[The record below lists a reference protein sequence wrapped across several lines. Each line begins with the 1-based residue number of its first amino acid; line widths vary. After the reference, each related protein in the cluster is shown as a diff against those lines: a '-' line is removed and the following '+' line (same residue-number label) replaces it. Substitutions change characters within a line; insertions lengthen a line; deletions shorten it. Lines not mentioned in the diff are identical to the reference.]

1 MPYLRTLDSS
11 ILSFIVLLC
20 IYINAYNRSEK
31 MFHHYRLFMLL
42 IITNMAM
49 IVIDLLGWAFNG
61 LPGQHHFLLNQYT
74 NLALYIFEPVAPMLW
89 ILYTNYQVYK
99 NPAKV
104 QSTTYTLLAL
114 WFVNATF
121 SILSLYYGWFFFV
134 DSQNLYHRG
143 PYFLLHTAFCYC
155 LVIYAFIFVL
165 GNRRVLEKRYFL
177 SLLLFFV
184 PVSIG
189 TSIQVVQYG
198 VSYNWSGMMLSL
210 LIVYFNIQSRSLN
223 TDYLTGAYN
232 RRQLD
237 EYINAKIRSSSKDF
251 SFSAILIDL
260 NDFKIINDRHG
271 HDKGDAALK
280 SAARII
286 TGSLRQ
292 DDFLARYG
300 GDEFM
305 VILDLN
311 DRNVLEQTVQR
322 IKLNVERYNQ
332 ENINPYSIAFAMGY
346 AVYEHESK
354 MTANDFFQH
363 IDQLMYESKRE
374 QQQLRNDSRISSNKE
389 RQS

>member
-11 ILSFIVLLC
+11 ILSFIILLC
-20 IYINAYNRSEK
+20 VYINAYNRSEK
-31 MFHHYRLFMLL
+31 LYLHYRLFMLL
-42 IITNMAM
+42 VLTNMAM
-49 IVIDLLGWAFNG
+49 IVIDILGWAFNG
-61 LPGQHHFLLNQYT
+61 LPGPHNFLLNQYS

-104 QSTTYTLLAL
+104 KTAAHTLFFLWLMNAAFST
-114 WFVNATF
+114 
-121 SILSLYYGWFFFV
+121 LSLSYGWFFSV
-134 DSQNLYHRG
+134 DSQNIYHRG

-165 GNRRVLEKRYFL
+165 ANRNVLEKRYFY

-189 TSIQVVQYG
+189 TSIQVIHYG

-237 EYINAKIRSSSKDF
+237 EYIKAKIRSSSKEV

-260 NDFKIINDRHG
+260 NDFKNINDRFG
-271 HDKGDAALK
+271 HDTGDAALK
-280 SAARII
+280 AAARII
-286 TGSLRQ
+286 SGSLRQ
-292 DDFLARYG
+292 DDFFARYG

-305 VILDLN
+305 VIIDNHSRDL
-311 DRNVLEQTVQR
+311 LELTVQQ
-322 IKLNVERYNQ
+322 IKLNVAQYNQ
-332 ENINPYSIAFAMGY
+332 ENTNPYAMGY
-346 AVYEHESK
+346 ATYEYASK
-354 MTANDFFQH
+354 MTADDFFQQ
-363 IDQLMYESKRE
+363 IDQLMYEAKRK
-374 QQQLRNDSRISSNKE
+374 QQQLRNSSSTSSKE

>member
-11 ILSFIVLLC
+11 ILSFIILLC

-31 MFHHYRLFMLL
+31 LYLHYRLFMLL
-42 IITNMAM
+42 VLTNMAM
-49 IVIDLLGWAFNG
+49 IVIDILGWAFNG
-61 LPGQHHFLLNQYT
+61 LPGPYNFLLNQYS

-104 QSTTYTLLAL
+104 KTAAHTLFFLWLMNAAFST
-114 WFVNATF
+114 
-121 SILSLYYGWFFFV
+121 LSLSYGWFFPV
-134 DSQNLYHRG
+134 DSQNIYHRG

-165 GNRRVLEKRYFL
+165 ANRNVLEKRYFY

-189 TSIQVVQYG
+189 TSIQVIHYG

-237 EYINAKIRSSSKDF
+237 EYIKAKIRSSSKEV

-260 NDFKIINDRHG
+260 NDFKNINDRFG
-271 HDKGDAALK
+271 HDTGDAALK
-280 SAARII
+280 AAARII
-286 TGSLRQ
+286 SGSLRQ
-292 DDFLARYG
+292 DDFFARYG

-305 VILDLN
+305 VIIDNHSRDL
-311 DRNVLEQTVQR
+311 LEQTAQQ
-322 IKLNVERYNQ
+322 IKLNVAQYNQ
-332 ENINPYSIAFAMGY
+332 ENTNPYSIDFAMGY
-346 AVYEHESK
+346 ATYEYASK
-354 MTANDFFQH
+354 MTADDFFQQ
-363 IDQLMYESKRE
+363 IDQLMYEAKRK
-374 QQQLRNDSRISSNKE
+374 QQQLRNSSSPSSKE